1 MKNST
6 LFSLIDNFD
15 FNGVSF
21 VSIKN
26 YCSDK
31 SGNSEVADIVINV
44 GASYEN
50 MKISDLEVLK
60 KADVSKLVTENF
72 GQALLEQAIAEK
84 IQSISAPNVNRSNGQ
99 KDAYIKLNSNG
110 TLKYCKETKNVMIS
124 GVVVRKNVI
133 IKGEFK
139 EVKSKPLTLAK
150 KYLDNVLDLKLAKI
164 RYYKISNIIANVK
177 VSGNTIEIE

>member
-6 LFSLIDNFD
+6 LFSLIDSFD

-31 SGNSEVADIVINV
+31 SDNSEVADIVINV
-44 GASYEN
+44 GTSYEK
-50 MKISDLEVLK
+50 MKISDLETLK
-60 KADVSKLVTENF
+60 KVDVSKLVTENF
-72 GQALLEQAIAEK
+72 GQALLEQALAEK
-84 IQSISAPNVNRSNGQ
+84 IQSIVAPNVNRSNGQ

-110 TLKYCKETKNVMIS
+110 TLKYCKETENVMIS

-150 KYLDNVLDLKLAKI
+150 KYLDKVLDLKLAKI